1 METEQLNT
9 LIESATSGDRSAL
22 ARTLSLLE
30 SGEAVADK
38 VFHYLLETQRTSF
51 VIGVT
56 GAPGAGKSSLVGALI
71 RMLRSAGER
80 VAVIAVDPSS
90 PFSEGAL
97 LGDRLRMT
105 SGERDD
111 GVFIR
116 SMASRGKQGGMAAAT
131 QTAALVLEACDWPIV
146 IIETVGAGQVEVDI
160 AATAD
165 ATLVVV
171 NPGWGDEVQ
180 AHKAGLMEVGDVFVI
195 NKADRDGTADT
206 RRDLESLLSK
216 RAESAATVSIV
227 ETIATEDSGISD
239 LWERVLEHRSAIDAG
254 GLIERRKA
262 QARQL
267 IQLAIEQQ
275 LSQKTAR
282 LFASESF
289 SDVIKKVTE
298 GDRVMSTVVS
308 DLLKKLA

>member
-1 METEQLNT
+1 
-9 LIESATSGDRSAL
+9 
-22 ARTLSLLE
+22 LE

-38 VFHYLLETQRTSF
+38 IFHQLLEAQRTSF
-51 VIGVT
+51 VIGIT

-90 PFSEGAL
+90 PFSKGAL

-105 SGERDD
+105 SGARDD

-131 QTAALVLEACDWPIV
+131 QTAALVLEACDWPII

-195 NKADRDGTADT
+195 NKADRDGTANT

-216 RAESAATVSIV
+216 RPEAAGAISIV
-227 ETIATEDSGISD
+227 ETIATEDSGINE
-239 LWERVLEHRSAIDAG
+239 LWKCVLEQRSLIDADS
-254 GLIERRKA
+254 LLERRKT
-262 QARQL
+262 QASL
-267 IQLAIEQQ
+267 LLQLAIEQQ
-275 LSQKTAR
+275 LSQKYAD
-282 LFASESF
+282 LFASEDF
-289 SDVIKKVTE
+289 SDAIKKVTD
-298 GDRVMSTVVS
+298 GDHELSAVVS
-308 DLLKKLA
+308 DLLKI

>member
-1 METEQLNT
+1 MDTERFNT
-9 LIESATSGDRSAL
+9 LIESAAAGDRSAL

-30 SGEAVADK
+30 SGESVADAA
-38 VFHYLLETQRTSF
+38 FHHLLETQRTSF

-90 PFSEGAL
+90 PFSKGAL

-105 SGERDD
+105 SGARDD

-160 AATAD
+160 AGTAD

-195 NKADRDGTADT
+195 NKADRDGAADT

-216 RAESAATVSIV
+216 RAEATGAVSIV
-227 ETIATEDSGISD
+227 ETIATEDIGIRD
-239 LWERVLEHRSAIDAG
+239 LWERVLEHRSSIDADS
-254 GLIERRKA
+254 LLERRKA
-262 QARQL
+262 QARRL
-267 IQLAIEQQ
+267 VQLAIEQQ
-275 LSQKTAR
+275 LSQKSAD
-282 LFASESF
+282 LFDSEFFGDAIKRVTGGDQVMSAVVG
-289 SDVIKKVTE
+289 DLIKKLV
-298 GDRVMSTVVS
+298 
-308 DLLKKLA
+308 